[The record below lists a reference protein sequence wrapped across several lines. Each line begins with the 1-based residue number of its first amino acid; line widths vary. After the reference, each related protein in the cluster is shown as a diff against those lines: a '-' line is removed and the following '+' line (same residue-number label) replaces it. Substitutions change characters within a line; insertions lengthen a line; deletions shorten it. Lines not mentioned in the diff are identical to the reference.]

1 MATITPTTYAATLLP
16 LYQAFTE
23 WTPVIPKMYW
33 DVYSQE
39 ERIKAICREIGKLVA
54 YANKLGIQINTNTE
68 EIEELAKQFDEF
80 KAGAFDDYYEQ
91 VISTWVQNH
100 MPEIIRQAVKMVFFG
115 LTSDGY
121 FCAYI
126 PDAWSDIVFDTGA
139 VYGRSDYGRLILKME
154 TDGDGVIDNT
164 YAYSLNDGTDTV
176 EQLIKDLESTTRRT
190 DMVFDTLYTNLD
202 EEVTQNGTVD

>member
-39 ERIKAICREIGKLVA
+39 ERIKAICKEIGKLVA
-54 YANKLGIQINTNTE
+54 YANKLGIQINTNTK

-80 KAGAFDDYYEQ
+80 KNGAFDDYYEK
-91 VISTWVQNH
+91 ILAAWVDKH
-100 MPEIIRQAVKMVFFG
+100 MPEIIAQAVKMVFFG
-115 LTSDGY
+115 LTSTGY

-126 PDAWSDIVFDTGA
+126 PDSWSDLTFDTGA

-154 TDGDGVIDNT
+154 TDGEGVIDNT
-164 YAYSLNDGTDTV
+164 YSYSLNDGTNTV
-176 EQLIKDLESTTRRT
+176 QQIIKDLENNTRRT
-190 DMVFDTLYTNLD
+190 DTVFDTVFTTLNQG
-202 EEVTQNGTVD
+202 VTHNGTSD